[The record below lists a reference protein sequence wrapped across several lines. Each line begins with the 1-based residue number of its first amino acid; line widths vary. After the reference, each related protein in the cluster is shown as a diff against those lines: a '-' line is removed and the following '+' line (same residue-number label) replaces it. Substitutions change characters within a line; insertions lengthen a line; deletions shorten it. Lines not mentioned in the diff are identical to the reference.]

1 MILYPKYYCDRVT
14 DIKIEFLKENNI
26 KGLILDVDN
35 TLLNT
40 DKIILEGLV
49 EWHQKI
55 VESGIKTLIVS
66 NSNKKE
72 KLDYISGELN
82 IPYISF
88 ATKPLKRGFVKAQKQ
103 LNIPYEEIAAVG
115 DKIFTDVIGA
125 NRCNIFSI
133 LVKPIDEKDLLIT
146 KWKRPIEQKIVNR
159 YLAKQKSNDEK

>member
-1 MILYPKYYCDRVT
+1 MDLYPKFYCNRVT
-14 DIKIEFLKENNI
+14 DVTVEFLQKNNI

-40 DKIILEGLV
+40 DKIMVEGLI
-49 EWHQKI
+49 EWHDKI
-55 VESGIKTLIVS
+55 VASGIKTMIVS
-66 NSNKKE
+66 NSNKKP

-88 ATKPLKRGFVKAQKQ
+88 ATKPFKRGFLKAQKM
-103 LNIPYEEIAAVG
+103 LELPFEEIAAIG
-115 DKIFTDVIGA
+115 DQIFTDVICA

-146 KWKRPIEQKIVNR
+146 KWKRPIEQKIVDR
-159 YLAKQKSNDEK
+159 YLKEQKSKDEK

>member
-115 DKIFTDVIGA
+115 DQIFTDVIGA